1 MLVCITYNFPIE
13 AGVYEITNIKINL
26 KVDVLHVANNSKQF
40 NRSSI
45 HILNTYCFI
54 LDKTTNVSRK
64 RGHSM
69 NNYIA
74 SIIQQPKM
82 VNLR

>member
-1 MLVCITYNFPIE
+1 MLVYITYNFPIV
-13 AGVYEITNIKINL
+13 AGVYEVKKYKNQ
-26 KVDVLHVANNSKQF
+26 VDVLHLANNSKQF

-64 RGHSM
+64 RGHSL